1 MVEYSVIKKILTYG
15 WQCASWTCWVG
26 VNTRFI
32 FDIRS
37 CFFFHTMFWR
47 KKISLCF
54 FFGFTSRAKRVV
66 FADKSWLAFDF
77 HWWILLAKH
86 GSTGIIINIWG
97 HYYFS
102 DKQQF
107 QIHTFPYK
115 MADFWTFRLLLNVL
129 GQIRSWS
136 KKKLVKTLRGLFQQQ
151 QKIRVSST
159 ISAVHW

>member
-1 MVEYSVIKKILTYG
+1 MTYG

-54 FFGFTSRAKRVV
+54 FFGFTSRTMRVV
-66 FADKSWLAFDF
+66 FLTSLD
-77 HWWILLAKH
+77 
-86 GSTGIIINIWG
+86 
-97 HYYFS
+97 
-102 DKQQF
+102 
-107 QIHTFPYK
+107 
-115 MADFWTFRLLLNVL
+115 LLLTFTGEYYWQSTEAL
-129 GQIRSWS
+129 GYYYLRTLLFFQTNNNSVILFRIKWLISELLGFFWMYLVTLKVGR
-136 KKKLVKTLRGLFQQQ
+136 KKKLVKTLGSFQQQ
-151 QKIRVSST
+151 QKLIYY

>member
-1 MVEYSVIKKILTYG
+1 MTYG

-47 KKISLCF
+47 KKSVSAF
-54 FFGFTSRAKRVV
+54 FFCFTSRAKRVV
-66 FADKSWLAFDF
+66 
-77 HWWILLAKH
+77 LLTSLDLLLTFT
-86 GSTGIIINIWG
+86 GEYYWQSTEALGYYYYLFEDTII
-97 HYYFS
+97 FS

-136 KKKLVKTLRGLFQQQ
+136 KKNSWKHFGSFPTTTENKSEQYY
-151 QKIRVSST
+151 
-159 ISAVHW
+159 

>member
-1 MVEYSVIKKILTYG
+1 MTYG

-47 KKISLCF
+47 KKSVSAF
-54 FFGFTSRAKRVV
+54 FFGFTSRTMRVV
-66 FADKSWLAFDF
+66 FLTSLD
-77 HWWILLAKH
+77 LLLTFT
-86 GSTGIIINIWG
+86 GEYYWQSTEALGLLLFEDTII
-97 HYYFS
+97 FS

-107 QIHTFPYK
+107 SHTFPYK

-129 GQIRSWS
+129 GHIKSWS
-136 KKKLVKTLRGLFQQQ
+136 KKKLVKTLGVFPTTTETNVILVLCTG
-151 QKIRVSST
+151 K
-159 ISAVHW
+159 HWQL

>member
-1 MVEYSVIKKILTYG
+1 MTYG

-47 KKISLCF
+47 KKSVSLFIFC
-54 FFGFTSRAKRVV
+54 FTSRAKESG
-66 FADKSWLAFDF
+66 FPDKSWLAFDF

-86 GSTGIIINIWG
+86 GSTGILLFEDTII
-97 HYYFS
+97 FS

-107 QIHTFPYK
+107 SHTFPYK

-129 GQIRSWS
+129 GHIKSWS
-136 KKKLVKTLRGLFQQQ
+136 KKKLVKTLGSFQQQ
-151 QKIRVSST
+151 QKLIYY